1 MCTARYTVYI
11 MLAIHPVYSLNIEY
25 VFRIIYDAI
34 FHSHTSLGAVRPF
47 VVTAWQIVTIV
58 GILVA
63 LVALAVLIYS
73 ILQIFDV
80 RRRELKLFGPFPVL
94 IGDTPQENPRW
105 QNIQDMVASTQE
117 NDWRQAIIESDIMLG
132 EMLTHQGYTGTS
144 IGEQLKQI
152 ESADFNTLND
162 AWEAHKVRNEIAH
175 TGSGFVLSDT
185 LARRVIARYE
195 NVFREF
201 ELI

>member
-1 MCTARYTVYI
+1 MARYTVYA
-11 MLAIHPVYSLNIEY
+11 MLTIHPVYSLNIEY

-34 FHSHTSLGAVRPF
+34 FHSHTSLGAARSF
-47 VVTAWQIVTIV
+47 IVTAWQVVTIV

-80 RRRELKLFGPFPVL
+80 RRRELELFGPFPVL
-94 IGDTPQENPRW
+94 VGDIPKENPRW
-105 QNIQDMVASTQE
+105 RHIQDMAESVQE
-117 NDWRQAIIESDIMLG
+117 NDWRQSIIEADIMLG
-132 EMLTHQGYTGTS
+132 EMLTRQGYVGTS

-152 ESADFNTLND
+152 EPADFNTLND

-175 TGSGFVLSDT
+175 TGSEFVLSDT
-185 LARRVIARYE
+185 LARRVIAQYG

-201 ELI
+201 ELV